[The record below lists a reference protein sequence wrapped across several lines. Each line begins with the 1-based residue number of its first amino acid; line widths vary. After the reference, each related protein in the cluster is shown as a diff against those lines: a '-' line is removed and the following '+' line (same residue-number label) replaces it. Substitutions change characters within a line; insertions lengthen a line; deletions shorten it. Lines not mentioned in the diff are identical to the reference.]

1 MLLTAS
7 RAGNLPEAEP
17 LHPKAVLAYMRQQ
30 REQFLRFVDDS
41 VGAAYVPPFDS
52 FPTLLVEARSSQ
64 AKHLRLHFS
73 VLVTGN

>member
-1 MLLTAS
+1 MLLLTAS

-64 AKHLRLHFS
+64 AHSTSGFTS
-73 VLVTGN
+73 PY

>member
-1 MLLTAS
+1 MLTTS
-7 RAGNLPEAEP
+7 RAGNVPEAEP

-52 FPTLLVEARSSQ
+52 FPTLLVEVRTTPSSP
-64 AKHLRLHFS
+64 LHFS
-73 VLVTGN
+73 VLVTSN